1 MNRVSFAPENTDLS
15 SRRLAS
21 DLRSSIVRSLGAG
34 ESVVIDLHRV
44 ESISESYAD
53 ELFGMLAIGLG
64 IKEFLQRVAVVH
76 ANQHV
81 LRVVAHA
88 LKERLEQESGKT
100 VRSQIQALVAAKH
113 AQRANFRH
121 C

>member
-1 MNRVSFAPENTDLS
+1 MNRVSFAPESTDLS

-21 DLRSSIVRSLGAG
+21 DLRSSIVRRLGDG
-34 ESVVIDLHRV
+34 ESVVIDLRRV

-53 ELFGMLAIGLG
+53 ELFGMLAVGLG
-64 IKEFLQRVAVVH
+64 INEFVRRVSLIH

-81 LRVVAHA
+81 LRVIAHA
-88 LKERLEQESGKT
+88 LKERLERESGNI
-100 VRSQIQALVAAKH
+100 VRYQIQALVAAKH
-113 AQRANFRH
+113 AQKASFRH

>member
-1 MNRVSFAPENTDLS
+1 MNRVAFTPEHTDLS

-21 DLRSSIVRSLGAG
+21 DLRSNVVKQLRAG
-34 ESVVIDLHRV
+34 TSVVIDLHRV

-64 IKEFLQRVAVVH
+64 IDNFVQRVSVLH
-76 ANQHV
+76 ANKHV
-81 LRVVAHA
+81 LRVIAHA
-88 LKERLEQESGKT
+88 LKERLEKESGNAA
-100 VRSQIQALVAAKH
+100 RAQIQALVAAKH
-113 AQRANFRH
+113 ARNTTYRH